1 MLEVARRSWRI
12 RKVYE
17 QDRVD
22 ILGSGC
28 LIESGTI
35 SVDVEERISG
45 RKRTK
50 RCLDYWLDISRI
62 QDDESVDGHLSQ
74 ARSRQREPEI
84 ALSVSLVSPAHS
96 HESSSLLSDINQLFA
111 IDENAHHSPL
121 MKYRFEAI

>member
-1 MLEVARRSWRI
+1 MLEVATRSWRI

-28 LIESGTI
+28 LVDSGAI
-35 SVDVEERISG
+35 SVDMEERISG

-50 RCLDYWLDISRI
+50 RCLHYRLDIGRI

-74 ARSRQREPEI
+74 ARSRQRGPG
-84 ALSVSLVSPAHS
+84 LRS
-96 HESSSLLSDINQLFA
+96 HTHTE
-111 IDENAHHSPL
+111 
-121 MKYRFEAI
+121 

>member
-17 QDRVD
+17 QDRVN

-28 LIESGTI
+28 LIESGAI
-35 SVDVEERISG
+35 SVDMEERISG

-50 RCLDYWLDISRI
+50 RCLHYRLDISRI

-74 ARSRQREPEI
+74 ARSQSV
-84 ALSVSLVSPAHS
+84 SVSLRSLFR
-96 HESSSLLSDINQLFA
+96 SLLFPPHTRTRVAPYSLISSNC
-111 IDENAHHSPL
+111 SPSTKMPITTL
-121 MKYRFEAI
+121 L